1 MWHPDA
7 LDTFDDHLGILSHF
21 FDATNQLSNGGEDM
35 WITSITISHW
45 RLQNDHERDIRKIE
59 DKLEDDEKEQRVKA
73 QRLRQGADK
82 RQAKGESHESV
93 RAGGAV
99 PLITDFPPKSVS
111 DKRNKT
117 LAQAGRKHQLS
128 TIRELS
134 MSLVITGDWMGR
146 CWTCSIVSELIDEQA
161 IAKYTDEIKDILQ
174 MFIHQQYTGR
184 VLVFLLLLGYLCESL
199 SKECENFTEELDDI
213 MGMDVSILS
222 PPVSK
227 ILRQTAYD
235 SPANG
240 AAQRDGVA

>member
-1 MWHPDA
+1 MWHTDA

-21 FDATNQLSNGGEDM
+21 FDATNQLSNGGDDM

-45 RLQNDHERDIRKIE
+45 RLQNDHDRDIRKIE
-59 DKLEDDEKEQRVKA
+59 DEVEDDEKEQRAKA
-73 QRLRQGADK
+73 QRLRQGADE
-82 RQAKGESHESV
+82 RQTKGEGGESV
-93 RAGGAV
+93 KAGAAV

-117 LAQAGRKHQLS
+117 LAQDDRKHQLS

-134 MSLVITGDWMGR
+134 MSLVITGDRMGR

-161 IAKYTDEIKDILQ
+161 IVKYTDEIKDILQ

-213 MGMDVSILS
+213 MGMDVSILQ
-222 PPVSK
+222 PYRFK
-227 ILRQTAYD
+227 DLK
-235 SPANG
+235 AN
-240 AAQRDGVA
+240 RL